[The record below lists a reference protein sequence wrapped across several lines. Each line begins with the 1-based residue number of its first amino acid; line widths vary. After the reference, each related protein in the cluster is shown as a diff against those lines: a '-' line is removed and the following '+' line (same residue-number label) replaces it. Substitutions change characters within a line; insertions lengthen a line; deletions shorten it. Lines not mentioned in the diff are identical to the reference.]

1 VKGIYRRKAHYHE
14 TDQMGVI
21 HHANY
26 IRWFEEARIDFMDR
40 MGFGYA
46 KAEAA
51 GLVIPVLGVSC
62 DYKSMVHFDD
72 TVEIT
77 STITAF
83 DGIRMTVSYRITD
96 EATGVLRTLGES
108 RHCFL
113 RGGRPVSLKKVMPEL
128 YALFLACV
136 EGG

>member
-1 VKGIYRRKAHYHE
+1 
-14 TDQMGVI
+14 MGVI

-26 IRWFEEARIDFMDR
+26 IRWFEEARIDFMDQ

-46 KAEAA
+46 KAEVA

-77 STITAF
+77 SAITAF
-83 DGIRMTVSYRITD
+83 DGTRMTVSYRVTD
-96 EATGVLRTLGES
+96 VATGILRTLGES

-113 RGGRPVSLKKVMPEL
+113 RGGRPVSLKKAMPEL
-128 YALFLACV
+128 YELFLSCV
-136 EGG
+136 ETE